1 MRGRPAL
8 GHPGLQVRPRLLG
21 IGECPHYHRNMP
33 APDIARV
40 RAQIDALYRKDSR
53 RIFATLIRLLGDF
66 ERAEEALHEAFRT
79 AMEKWPAEGLPQNPV
94 AWLVSAG
101 RFKSIDKQR
110 RDKRFEHLEDRPD
123 VSEALVDQTPA

>member
-1 MRGRPAL
+1 
-8 GHPGLQVRPRLLG
+8 
-21 IGECPHYHRNMP
+21 MP

-40 RAQIDALYRKDSR
+40 RAEIDALYRKESR

-66 ERAEEALHEAFRT
+66 ERAEEALHEAFR
-79 AMEKWPAEGLPQNPV
+79 AAVEKWPSEGLPQNPV

-110 RDKRFEHLEDRPD
+110 REQRFEHLEDRPD
-123 VSEALVDQTPA
+123 VSEALADQAPAPDEIEELEDDRLRLVFTCCHPAL